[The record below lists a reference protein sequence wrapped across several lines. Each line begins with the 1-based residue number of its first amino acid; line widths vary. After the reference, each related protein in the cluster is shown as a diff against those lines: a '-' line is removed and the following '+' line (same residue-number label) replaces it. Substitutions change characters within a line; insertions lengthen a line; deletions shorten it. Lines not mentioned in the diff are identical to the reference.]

1 MLGLEE
7 ILMVFWPVYS
17 ILERR
22 KLDCRE
28 IRLLAQVR
36 DVAKSGLKPN
46 SPNFLTRVL
55 FIKCCSV
62 NII

>member
-1 MLGLEE
+1 MLGLEA
-7 ILMVFWPVYS
+7 ILMVFWLVYS

-28 IRLLAQVR
+28 IRLLSQVR
-36 DVAKSGLKPN
+36 DMAKLGLKPN

-55 FIKCCSV
+55 FVKRCSI
-62 NII
+62 NIT